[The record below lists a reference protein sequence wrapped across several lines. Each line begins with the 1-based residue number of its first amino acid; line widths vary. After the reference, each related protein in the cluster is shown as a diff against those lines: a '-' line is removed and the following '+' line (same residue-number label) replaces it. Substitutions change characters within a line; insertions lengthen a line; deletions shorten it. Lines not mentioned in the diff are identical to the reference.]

1 MIRGLMPA
9 AALLLAACNSE
20 APEAPQAE
28 VPGAVC
34 GLEESQVG
42 AFVDI
47 PSGKFR
53 MGADPVYPEETSEM
67 TLHMQGFRML
77 AHEVTNAEFARF
89 AEATGYVTDA
99 ERSAAA
105 GGPAAGSAVFLMPA
119 DRPGPADTWKLVAG
133 ATWRAPEGPGSDLEG
148 RALHPVVHVSLADAR
163 AYAAWA
169 GGRLPSEE
177 EWEYAAAIGL
187 PDPENSASGAYSAA
201 GQPVANTWQGFF
213 PLSDSAADGFSGRA
227 PTGCFPPSRIG
238 LYDMI
243 GNVWEWAA
251 SPFDEVSNT
260 IKGGSYLCA
269 DNFCRRYRPAARHPQ
284 ERDFSASHI
293 GFRIIKDSAK
303 AGSSPAE

>member
-243 GNVWEWAA
+243 GNVWEWTA

>member
-9 AALLLAACNSE
+9 AALLLAACNAE

-28 VPGAVC
+28 GPGGTC
-34 GLEESQVG
+34 GLEASQIG

-47 PSGKFR
+47 PAGKFR
-53 MGADPVYPEETSEM
+53 MGDDPVYPEETSEM

-89 AEATGYVTDA
+89 AGATGYVTDA

-187 PDPENSASGAYSAA
+187 PDPDNSASGAYSAA

-213 PLSDSAADGFSGRA
+213 PLADSATDGFSGRA
-227 PTGCFPPSRIG
+227 PTGCFPPSRVG

-243 GNVWEWAA
+243 GNVWEWTE

-293 GFRIIKDSAK
+293 GFRIIKDLGTSGSA
-303 AGSSPAE
+303 PAE